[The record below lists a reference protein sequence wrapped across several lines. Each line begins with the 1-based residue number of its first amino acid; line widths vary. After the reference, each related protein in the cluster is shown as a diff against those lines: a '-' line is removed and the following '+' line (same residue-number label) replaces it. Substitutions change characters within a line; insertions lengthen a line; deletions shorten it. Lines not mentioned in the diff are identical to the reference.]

1 MFQNISIQLDPRVGR
16 LLYSTFNAK
25 FWTFRWP
32 LDHVFHSS
40 EFKLISLKKLKSV
53 GSDHF
58 PILIKLIFI
67 PAEKNRHDEPQADAE
82 DKAEE
87 NEKIAEARSI

>member
-1 MFQNISIQLDPRVGR
+1 MAARPCFSFFRIQIN
-16 LLYSTFNAK
+16 F
-25 FWTFRWP
+25 F
-32 LDHVFHSS
+32 
-40 EFKLISLKKLKSV
+40 KKLKSV

-67 PAEKNRHDEPQADAE
+67 PAEKNRHDEPQADSE